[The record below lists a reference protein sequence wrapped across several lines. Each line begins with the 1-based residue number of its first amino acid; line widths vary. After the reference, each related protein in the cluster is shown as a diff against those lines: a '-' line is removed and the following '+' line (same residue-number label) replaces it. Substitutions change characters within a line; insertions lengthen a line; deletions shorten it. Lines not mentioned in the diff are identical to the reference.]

1 MQNKAASAA
10 VKTDAAPEVTE
21 KTDGKAE
28 TKVEMQ
34 EKSENTQEVF
44 SGELALDEKKL
55 MSKSDDVRETEILRF
70 LKAQLDNYLQK
81 AERTDKFVLLE
92 QKRSRCISTTGRAPI
107 VRSLDTGLHGQIPRS
122 SAQVR
127 FREAVRRG

>member
-55 MSKSDDVRETEILRF
+55 MSKSDDVRGTEILRF
-70 LKAQLDNYLQK
+70 LKAQLDHYFAK
-81 AERTDKFVLLE
+81 GGTD
-92 QKRSRCISTTGRAPI
+92 R
-107 VRSLDTGLHGQIPRS
+107 
-122 SAQVR
+122 QVC
-127 FREAVRRG
+127 FIGTKKKPLP